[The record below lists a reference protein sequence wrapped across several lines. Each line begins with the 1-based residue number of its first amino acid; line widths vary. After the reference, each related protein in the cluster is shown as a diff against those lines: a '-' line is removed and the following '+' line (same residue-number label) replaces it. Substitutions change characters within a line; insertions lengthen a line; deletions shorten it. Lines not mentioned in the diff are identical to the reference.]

1 MGVLLSHVH
10 SLVMSSNHMRG
21 TLPAALRALSHLR
34 MVELATMPELTGPLP
49 TALCALTAL
58 RRLCICRCD
67 LVGPIPSEVPYPAP
81 YHGPYQPA
89 RIAFSRPSTYAS

>member
-21 TLPAALRALSHLR
+21 TLPPALRALTHLR

-49 TALCALTAL
+49 IALCALTAL

-67 LVGPIPSEVPYPAP
+67 LVGPIPSEVPDLVYYLRP
-81 YHGPYQPA
+81 Y
-89 RIAFSRPSTYAS
+89 RRP